1 MLTPQTHFFFR
12 FVTGPKPLVDRV
24 MLHVQVSVLHATSLS
39 QFVVLELLKQWG
51 QEGFFKHVGRIEDFY
66 RERRDAMVAAAE
78 KHLTGFNLYFY
89 IQTQN
94 VWH

>member
-1 MLTPQTHFFFR
+1 M
-12 FVTGPKPLVDRV
+12 TGPKPLVDRV

-78 KHLTGFNLYFY
+78 KHLTGFISYFY
-89 IQTQN
+89 TDTRGN